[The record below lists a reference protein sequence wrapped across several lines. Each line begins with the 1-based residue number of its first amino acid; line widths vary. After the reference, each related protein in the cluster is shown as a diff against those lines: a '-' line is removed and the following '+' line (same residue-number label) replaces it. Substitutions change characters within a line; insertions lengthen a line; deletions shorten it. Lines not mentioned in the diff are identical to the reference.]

1 VIIHLV
7 YIGVGSIQHATAI
20 MNDEIIANIRSRVE
34 RCRYLA
40 GMINDQQAAEVLRQ
54 MADEGDADI
63 KRLEAERDLQSK

>member
-1 VIIHLV
+1 M
-7 YIGVGSIQHATAI
+7 IQFTSVQRAFT
-20 MNDEIIANIRSRVE
+20 MMPVMDEDIIANIRSRVQ

-54 MADEGDADI
+54 MAEEGEADI